1 MVRALARRK
10 GQPTLSLIGASTL
23 TIGGVVACIGTLQP
37 WVASGTRNRN
47 SYDIAEIVGRLGFA
61 PDGPMGIGLRAWP
74 LVPLMMVVAA
84 TAAWWGY
91 HAIGALVGVVAA
103 VYAGGVG
110 TAVSRAPDEG
120 LLHVLDGP
128 RLTAVGGGLVLVGSL
143 LTAAAALRST
153 HAG

>member
-1 MVRALARRK
+1 MADRGGRTLGLA
-10 GQPTLSLIGASTL
+10 GAGTL
-23 TIGGVVACIGTLQP
+23 TVGAVVACIGTLQP

-47 SYDIAEIVGRLGFA
+47 SYDIVELVGRLGFE
-61 PDGPMGIGLRAWP
+61 PDGPVGIGLRAWP
-74 LVPLMMVVAA
+74 LVPLMLVVAA

-103 VYAGGVG
+103 LYAGGVG
-110 TAVSRAPDEG
+110 AAVARAPDEG
-120 LLHVLDGP
+120 LLRVLDGP
-128 RLTAVGGGLVLVGSL
+128 RLTAIGGILVLAGSI